1 MLEIVST
8 LVQVYIGALLYVSC
22 LLCLMIIV
30 IIPKM
35 SMTVKWQNVYYTKIS
50 RNTAGSQYQC
60 TLNLSFQHSSSQYI
74 MLMASF

>member
-8 LVQVYIGALLYVSC
+8 LVQVFIEALLYVSC

-35 SMTVKWQNVYYTKIS
+35 SMTVKWQNVY
-50 RNTAGSQYQC
+50 
-60 TLNLSFQHSSSQYI
+60 
-74 MLMASF
+74 